1 MTMAEEVKTQA
12 VTDVATPEVAV
23 QDTPAT
29 ETTVEQDLATVR
41 AKKDELIAAGET
53 LFKDE
58 IASLEEK
65 EKSLTAQIETEAKET
80 ETQIV
85 TAETSFREKYGNI
98 MVNGIEII
106 GIGAI
111 IYRLFFF

>member
-1 MTMAEEVKTQA
+1 MLEEVNA
-12 VTDVATPEVAV
+12 VQTIDAAIPEATV

-29 ETTVEQDLATVR
+29 NTTVEQDLATVR